1 MRGKTFAPA
10 VAGLILMSGM
20 LAAACH
26 HDRHRGP
33 AERAGAKVDRAA
45 DETGDA
51 IEDAGK
57 KVNRA
62 LPGD

>member
-1 MRGKTFAPA
+1 MFTSV
-10 VAGLILMSGM
+10 VAGMLLMIGM
-20 LAAACH
+20 MVTAGACS

-45 DETGDA
+45 DKTGDA